1 MFSSILQVK
10 SGVQMIDFKRMNK
23 PYNNNTA
30 TLALAKASFR
40 SIMRSPSAVVFT
52 LAFPL
57 VFILVFGFLDGG
69 GIKVDLALAPGSDLQ
84 NPVIDALEK
93 NNVIHIIRDKNT
105 TELNEELEKGHIAA
119 VIDVQKNLAG
129 KPAYLVN
136 VQYTSAAIDKG
147 SIFKSVLSNLVYSL
161 NAKDM
166 MPTVAQLNERTVHGR
181 IYRTIDFILPGQLGF
196 SLLSTGVFGTA
207 FVFFSLRQNL
217 VIKRFFATPVR
228 RSSIVFGEGIARIGF
243 ALLGAVFI
251 ILIGHFFF
259 DFTLIHGAVT
269 VVNMLLLSIIG
280 LVVFMGFGFVVS
292 GIAKSE
298 STIPPISN
306 IITLPQFLLSGTF
319 FSIDAFPTWLQPI
332 SRALPLTYLNDAMR
346 KVAFEGAGL
355 WDVKHQLL
363 IMVVWGLGIYAVAI
377 KVFKWE

>member
-1 MFSSILQVK
+1 MS
-10 SGVQMIDFKRMNK
+10 K
-23 PYNNNTA
+23 PYNNTKA

-57 VFILVFGFLDGG
+57 IFILVFGFLGG
-69 GIKVDLALAPGSDLQ
+69 GGVKVDLAIAPGSDLQ
-84 NPVIDALEK
+84 NPIINALEQI
-93 NNVIHIIRDKNT
+93 NVIHIIKDK
-105 TELNEELEKGHIAA
+105 EADEIKAELEKGHIAA
-119 VIDVQKNLAG
+119 VINVQKNADNT
-129 KPAYLVN
+129 PAYLAN
-136 VQYTSAAIDKG
+136 VQYTSASIDKG
-147 SIFKSVLSNLVYSL
+147 SILKSVLANLMYTL
-161 NAKDM
+161 NSKDIK
-166 MPTVAQLNERTVHGR
+166 PTVAQLNESTVQGR

-207 FVFFSLRQNL
+207 FVFFSLRQTL
-217 VIKRFFATPVR
+217 VIKRFFATPVSR
-228 RSSIVFGEGIARIGF
+228 ASIVFGEGIARIGF
-243 ALLGAVFI
+243 ALCGAVFI
-251 ILIGHFFF
+251 IVIGHFFF
-259 DFTLIHGAVT
+259 HFTLIHGVVT
-269 VVNMLLLSIIG
+269 VLNMLLLAIIG
-280 LVVFMGFGFVVS
+280 LIVFMGFGFIVS

-319 FSIDAFPTWLQPI
+319 FSIDAFPSWLQPI

-355 WDVKHQLL
+355 WDVKHQIL
-363 IMVVWGLGIYAVAI
+363 ILAIWGIGVYIVAV

>member
-1 MFSSILQVK
+1 MS
-10 SGVQMIDFKRMNK
+10 K
-23 PYNNNTA
+23 PYNNTKA

-57 VFILVFGFLDGG
+57 IFILVFGFLGG
-69 GIKVDLALAPGSDLQ
+69 GGVKVDLAVAPGSDLQ
-84 NPVIDALEK
+84 NPIIKALEK
-93 NNVIHIIRDKNT
+93 NNVIHLVRGKDE
-105 TELNEELEKGHIAA
+105 TEINEELEKGHIAA
-119 VIDVQKNLAG
+119 VIDVRQNKSG
-129 KPAYLVN
+129 RPAYIAN
-136 VQYTSAAIDKG
+136 VTYTSASIDKG
-147 SIFKSVLSNLVYSL
+147 NILKSVLNNLYYSL
-161 NAKDM
+161 NTRDM
-166 MPTVAQLNERTVHGR
+166 QPSVAQLNERTVTGR

-217 VIKRFFATPVR
+217 VIKRFFATPVH

-251 ILIGHFFF
+251 IVVGHYFFH
-259 DFTLIHGAVT
+259 FTLIHGIVT
-269 VVNMLLLSIIG
+269 VINMLLLSVIG
-280 LVVFMGFGFVVS
+280 LIVFMGFGFVVS

-319 FSIDAFPTWLQPI
+319 FSIDAFPEWLQPI

-355 WDVKHQLL
+355 LDVKHQIL
-363 IMVVWGLGIYAVAI
+363 IMVIWGIGIYA
-377 KVFKWE
+377 

>member
-1 MFSSILQVK
+1 MS
-10 SGVQMIDFKRMNK
+10 K
-23 PYNNNTA
+23 PYSNTKA

-40 SIMRSPSAVVFT
+40 SIIRSPSAVVFT

-57 VFILVFGFLDGG
+57 IFILVFGFLGG
-69 GIKVDLALAPGSDLQ
+69 GGVKVEVAIAPGSDLE
-84 NPVIDALEK
+84 NPIVKALEQTSM
-93 NNVIHIIRDKNT
+93 IHLIRNK
-105 TELNEELEKGHIAA
+105 EVSEIEEDLEKGHLAA
-119 VIDVQKNLAG
+119 VIDIQKNTTGQPDFIA
-129 KPAYLVN
+129 N
-136 VQYTSAAIDKG
+136 VQYTSASIDKG
-147 SIFKSVLSNLVYSL
+147 NILKSVLNNLFYTL
-161 NAKDM
+161 NAKDIQ
-166 MPTVAQLNERTVHGR
+166 PSVAQLNESTVQGR

-207 FVFFSLRQNL
+207 FVFFNLRQNL

-228 RSSIVFGEGIARIGF
+228 RASIVFGEGIARIGF

-251 ILIGHFFF
+251 IVIGYYFFQ
-259 DFTLIHGAVT
+259 FTLIHGIIT
-269 VVNMLLLSIIG
+269 VLNMLLLSIMG
-280 LVVFMGFGFVVS
+280 LIVFMGFGFVVS

-319 FSIDAFPTWLQPI
+319 FSIDAFPEWLQPI

-355 WDVKHQLL
+355 WDVKQQLFVML
-363 IMVVWGLGIYAVAI
+363 LWGIGVYAVAV